1 MGLFLVNRDICIWQH
16 PNIAFIYSR
25 HPHRHL
31 FLLWMKLSMLVGPI
45 VLCLTSMAWNLGHGP
60 LPVRSGIHRRQADHP
75 TSSRD
80 RINKVTIKTLYT
92 KLKTDWFC
100 CCLIWSG
107 IRFSV
112 QTLSEALRCSEVIV
126 KTFRQT
132 CSRIKG
138 SYQPDPCWRP
148 PDCSWIW
155 CGCPEKRRNL
165 LVHLQSSPEQ
175 RDRGV
180 VKSAGILKW
189 RRNCRGV
196 CVSWW
201 K

>member
-31 FLLWMKLSMLVGPI
+31 FLLWIKLSMLVGPI

-132 CSRIKG
+132 ESRVRTSLIRVEG
-138 SYQPDPCWRP
+138 HQTAAGFDVVALRREGTSSYICNPALNRET
-148 PDCSWIW
+148 
-155 CGCPEKRRNL
+155 GVL
-165 LVHLQSSPEQ
+165 LNQLAS
-175 RDRGV
+175 
-180 VKSAGILKW
+180 
-189 RRNCRGV
+189 
-196 CVSWW
+196 
-201 K
+201 